1 VPEEPTR
8 VTDLLLALQQGRP
21 GAMDALIPVVYDHL
35 REMAAAYLHRDRGTP
50 TLQPTALVH
59 ELYFKLVDQRSATW
73 QNRAHF
79 FATAAIL
86 MRRLIVDHARKYA
99 AEKRGGDRLVPLEEG
114 LDRAVERPEEVLR
127 VHEALDA
134 LAALDARQ
142 ARVVELR
149 FFGGLSNEEAA
160 EVLGISLA
168 TVKRDW
174 ALARAWLHAELKA
187 EPD

>member
-1 VPEEPTR
+1 MAEPERT
-8 VTDLLLALQQGRP
+8 VTQLLEALQAGRP
-21 GAMDALIPVVYDHL
+21 GALDDLIPVVYDHL
-35 REMAAAYLHRDRGTP
+35 REIAASHLRNDRGTP

-99 AEKRGGDRLVPLEEG
+99 AEKRGGNRLMPLEAG
-114 LDRAVERPEEVLR
+114 LDQVANRPEEVLR
-127 VHEALDA
+127 VHEALEA
-134 LAALDARQ
+134 LATLDARQ
-142 ARVVELR
+142 ARLVELR
-149 FFGGLSNEEAA
+149 FFGGLTNEEAA
-160 EVLGISLA
+160 EVLGVSPA

-174 ALARAWLHAELKA
+174 ALARAWLHTELMT
-187 EPD
+187 

>member
-1 VPEEPTR
+1 MAEAERT
-8 VTDLLLALQQGRP
+8 VTQLLLALQEGRP
-21 GAMDALIPVVYDHL
+21 GALDELIPVVYDHL
-35 REMAAAYLHRDRGTP
+35 REMAATYLNRDRGTP

-86 MRRLIVDHARKYA
+86 MRRLIVDHARRYT
-99 AEKRGGDRLVPLEEG
+99 AEKRGGNRLVPLDEG
-114 LDRAVERPEEVLR
+114 LDAAVERPEAVLR
-127 VHEALDA
+127 VHEALDT

-160 EVLGISLA
+160 EVLGVSLA

-174 ALARAWLHAELKA
+174 ALARAWLHAELLK
-187 EPD
+187 